1 MSHYWTSDL
10 ADRPSFFGRID
21 PRLRFSLFLSALGVI
36 SAAGGR
42 LLFGATLFLIG
53 VMLFSVAASA
63 KFRRSV
69 LRALLALLPFGAF
82 VVFLMSLS
90 RGTGGPSPLLRGL
103 CSLILIALFVTTMG
117 FDELREVLR
126 SLRVP
131 SIFITLL
138 GFVYRYFFLFREE
151 LEKMDMALKN
161 RSFSSSRLEGWRLKA
176 LLIGQVLLRSYRRS
190 EEVYRAMTAR
200 GYDGKER

>member
-10 ADRPSFFGRID
+10 ADRPSFIGRID
-21 PRLRFSLFLSALGVI
+21 PRLRFFLFLSALGVI

-90 RGTGGPSPLLRGL
+90 RETGGPSPLLRGL
-103 CSLILIALFVTTMG
+103 CSLILIALFVTMMG

-161 RSFSSSRLEGWRLKA
+161 RSFSSSRLEGWRLRA

-200 GYDGKER
+200 GYDRKER